1 MAVSTQAIC
10 NKDIEI
16 LQDLKELKESIEHN
30 ASCLG
35 IGLDQLIGKE

>member
-1 MAVSTQAIC
+1 
-10 NKDIEI
+10 

-35 IGLDQLIGKE
+35 IGLDQLIGKEWYRWKKSY